1 MSNSQCAGWFVYVH
15 NNKLFSHVIL
25 WDIFIKITHL

>member
-15 NNKLFSHVIL
+15 NKLFSHVIL